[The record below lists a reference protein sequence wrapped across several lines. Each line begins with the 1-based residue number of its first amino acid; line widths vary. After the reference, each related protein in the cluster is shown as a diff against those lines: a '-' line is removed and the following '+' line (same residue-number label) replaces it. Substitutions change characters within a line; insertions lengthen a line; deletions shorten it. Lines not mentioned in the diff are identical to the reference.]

1 MEFLSRLPW
10 LAIGILWLAYALL
23 GWYLAAHHIVWIAG
37 FVTMVV
43 TLSLV
48 WKGVPLL
55 KQLSW
60 FSSQSLFI
68 VTVINLVISLC
79 VILFVT
85 DFQFLGLIFLPV
97 VTMLWVN
104 LEMRSAGFNQRRILL
119 YLATI
124 AGLGIGLGEAI
135 DLVLIPS
142 MRW

>member
-37 FVTMVV
+37 LVTVVV
-43 TLSLV
+43 TLSLA
-48 WKGVPLL
+48 WKGIPLL

-79 VILFVT
+79 VILLVT
-85 DFQFLGLIFLPV
+85 DFQFSGLIFLPV
-97 VTMLWVN
+97 VTMLWAN
-104 LEMRSAGFNQRRILL
+104 LEMRSAGFNQHRILL

-124 AGLGIGLGEAI
+124 AGLGLGLGEAI
-135 DLVLIPS
+135 DLLLIPS
-142 MRW
+142 MRY